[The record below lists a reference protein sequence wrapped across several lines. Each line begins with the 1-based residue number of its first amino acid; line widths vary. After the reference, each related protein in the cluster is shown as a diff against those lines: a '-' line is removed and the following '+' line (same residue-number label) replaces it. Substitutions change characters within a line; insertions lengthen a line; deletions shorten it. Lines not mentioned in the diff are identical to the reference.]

1 MALDLIPAPDS
12 APALCPCSTRRSGL
26 TAADVTWVVKHGH
39 IGEPIC
45 CCCRPGTCCCLS
57 SPTCLRCAAPS
68 AYCAGICRCS
78 YPSPALS
85 RSCPFVNAAGDA
97 FFDLDAAQFLL
108 EELQSQ
114 RRAAGQE
121 HTAGRQKQ
129 EHVHHQ
135 RSSLQQQQQQPQH
148 GQQPADAAAATSSS
162 GGSGVLG
169 HAVGPRWTH
178 QLPPG
183 AGAAAG
189 GSGAVELEYGCEIA
203 RIQLAHQQQ
212 QQQQEGP
219 AGNLRGEGEPGSEP
233 GGASATP
240 PQALQLTLTNGK
252 QLEADLVLLAIGV
265 QPALEWV
272 PPSLERAGDGGLRV
286 NRQAG
291 AGS

>member
-1 MALDLIPAPDS
+1 MPQGMLSLIWMPLNS
-12 APALCPCSTRRSGL
+12 C
-26 TAADVTWVVKHGH
+26 W
-39 IGEPIC
+39 
-45 CCCRPGTCCCLS
+45 
-57 SPTCLRCAAPS
+57 
-68 AYCAGICRCS
+68 
-78 YPSPALS
+78 
-85 RSCPFVNAAGDA
+85 RSCRASAGH
-97 FFDLDAAQFLL
+97 
-108 EELQSQ
+108 
-114 RRAAGQE
+114 E
-121 HTAGRQKQ
+121 HTAGQQKQ
-129 EHVHHQ
+129 EHVQHQ
-135 RSSLQQQQQQPQH
+135 HSPLQQQQQQQPQQPQH

-203 RIQLAHQQQ
+203 RIQLAPQQQQQ

-252 QLEADLVLLAIGV
+252 HLEADLVLLAIGV